1 MNITNLL
8 LKFVMLSNVC
18 IYIYGKS
25 YQSDHQFEQ
34 QLDEIREKLS
44 ESQNKNEILAKQNDT
59 DATALAKV
67 IQKEPKFFDDF
78 ECKYFRFYLY
88 PSKQSDNFG
97 IEIDAKNCLVYIIT
111 WNHTLK

>member
-1 MNITNLL
+1 MNITILL

-25 YQSDHQFEQ
+25 YQSDHQFKQ

-44 ESQNKNEILAKQNDT
+44 ESQNKNEILAKLNDT
-59 DATALAKV
+59 DASALAQV

-78 ECKYFRFYLY
+78 ECKYFRLYL
-88 PSKQSDNFG
+88 DNFD
-97 IEIDAKNCLVYIIT
+97 IEVDVKNCLQGNALLILSHEIT
-111 WNHTLK
+111 R